1 MSVTSSSAADPG
13 ALSGRDLL
21 LLIGMNLIW
30 GLNLI
35 ASKVGVGQFPPIFF
49 SALRFGSLALFLVPM
64 LRIHRG
70 QMTNLFAAAMLTG
83 PAAFAL
89 LFAGIF
95 LTEDAATVAVATQM
109 SVPFSTLMSVLFL
122 GETIRWRRIMGIVLA
137 FAGIVIISFDPR
149 VFAYWEGL
157 ALVVCSSFVSSLGL
171 IFLKRLN
178 GIKPLELQS
187 WIALAGGTILLG
199 LSFILEAGHVSAVRN
214 ATWVGWG
221 ALLFTTVMSSLIA
234 HTAWFYLVSRYPVTS
249 LSPLTL
255 LSPLFGIFFGV
266 TLLHDQLT
274 ARMLAGGAVTLIGV
288 LIVVL
293 REQRIA
299 DTGT

>member
-1 MSVTSSSAADPG
+1 MAVTSTPAGEPTSLAS
-13 ALSGRDLL
+13 RDLA

-35 ASKVGVGQFPPIFF
+35 ASKIGVGQFPPIFF
-49 SALRFGSLALFLVPM
+49 TALRFGSLALFLLPM
-64 LRIHRG
+64 LKIHRG
-70 QMTNLFAAAMLTG
+70 QMANLFAAAMLTG
-83 PAAFAL
+83 PATFAL
-89 LFAGIF
+89 LFAGIY
-95 LTEDAATVAVATQM
+95 LAEDAATVAVASQM
-109 SVPFSTLMSVLFL
+109 SVPFSTLMSVWFL
-122 GETIRWRRIMGIVLA
+122 GETIRWRRTLGIVLA

-171 IFLKRLN
+171 IFLKRLK
-178 GIKPLELQS
+178 GIAPLELQS
-187 WIALAGGTILLG
+187 WIALVGGGILLG
-199 LSFILEAGHVSAVRN
+199 LSLILEGGQTTAIRN
-214 ATWVGWG
+214 ANWEGWL
-221 ALLFTTVMSSLIA
+221 ALFFTTVMSSLVA
-234 HTAWFYLVSRYPVTS
+234 HTAWFYLVARYPVTS

-266 TLLHDQLT
+266 TLLNDHLT

-293 REQRIA
+293 REKRIV

>member
-1 MSVTSSSAADPG
+1 MSVTSESAGDSSSLA
-13 ALSGRDLL
+13 GRDLA

-35 ASKVGVGQFPPIFF
+35 SSKIGVSQFPPIFF
-49 SALRFGSLALFLVPM
+49 TALRFGSLALFLVPM
-64 LRIHRG
+64 LKIHRG

-95 LTEDAATVAVATQM
+95 LTADAATVAVATQM
-109 SVPFSTLMSVLFL
+109 SVPFSTLMSVMFL

-149 VFAYWEGL
+149 VFAYWQGL

-171 IFLKRLN
+171 IFLKRLK
-178 GIKPLELQS
+178 GIRPLELQS
-187 WIALAGGTILLG
+187 WIALAGGLILLV
-199 LSFILEAGHVSAVRN
+199 LSLSLEGGQMSAIRH
-214 ATWVGWG
+214 ATWEGWG

-234 HTAWFYLVSRYPVTS
+234 HTAWYHLVGRYPVTS

-274 ARMLAGGAVTLIGV
+274 ARMLVGGAVTLIGV

-293 REQRIA
+293 REKRIA